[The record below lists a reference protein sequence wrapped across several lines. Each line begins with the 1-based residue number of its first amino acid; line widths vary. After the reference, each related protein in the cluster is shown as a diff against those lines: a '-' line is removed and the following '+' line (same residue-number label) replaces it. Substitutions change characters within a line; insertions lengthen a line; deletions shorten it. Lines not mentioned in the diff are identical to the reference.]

1 MLYSISPKLDFAIAV
16 TTALFAQI
24 TLVSDITARTAYTIT
39 IPSIAPYAN
48 PPSLSTCFITGRSV
62 SIFANK
68 LIITKITLTAKNI
81 TMPEPIF
88 TIVIVVWSIT
98 LAFTSS
104 VAFSISLFMLS
115 IIVDGTFSSVFSVLS
130 STPNVALNVVL
141 MLSSITVFSITAFA
155 TGLYKTNAT
164 IIAII
169 NESNFIKL
177 PVNPFLYPKNMNS
190 KTTAIIIKSTIIPML
205 SPPFI
210 T

>member
-1 MLYSISPKLDFAIAV
+1 
-16 TTALFAQI
+16 
-24 TLVSDITARTAYTIT
+24 
-39 IPSIAPYAN
+39 
-48 PPSLSTCFITGRSV
+48 
-62 SIFANK
+62 
-68 LIITKITLTAKNI
+68 
-81 TMPEPIF
+81 MPEPIF

-164 IIAII
+164 TIAII

-177 PVNPFLYPKNMNS
+177 PVSPFYILK
-190 KTTAIIIKSTIIPML
+190 I
-205 SPPFI
+205 
-210 T
+210 